1 MPTELPDALVAANR
15 EFARTHPGESGLRQP
30 VHMMV
35 GGAHLFKRD
44 VCAHMGR
51 LAERALA
58 EYAPDPAT
66 LAFATG
72 IPSRLAET
80 VYDRV
85 TDKLR
90 REPVEDFHIDFEDG
104 YGVRTD
110 QEEDAA
116 ADHCAGEMAAAMK
129 AGTLPA
135 FSGIRI
141 KPLNE
146 ECAARSLRT
155 LSRFCERL
163 PKIPDNFSV
172 VLPKITV
179 AEQVA
184 TLSNLLDNYGIP
196 RMEIMIETAQSL
208 LMLPE
213 LIDAARGKCI
223 AAHFGPYDYT
233 ASLGI
238 ARQHILHPV
247 CDWARA
253 MMQAQTAGRGLRL
266 SDGPTNV
273 MPVALYRA
281 ASITG
286 REAAENR
293 ATVHRGWK
301 MHYDHVQHALT
312 NGFYQGWDLHPA
324 QLVARYAALYTFFL
338 DGLDAA
344 SERLKNFIAKA
355 AQSTMV
361 GGVFDDAA
369 TGQGL
374 LNYFLRA
381 INCGAIAESD
391 APALTGVSLA
401 DLRAGSF
408 AQIVA
413 ANARRISA

>member
-1 MPTELPDALVAANR
+1 MLPESLIIANR
-15 EFARTHPGESGLRQP
+15 DFARTHPGESGARQP

-44 VCAHMGR
+44 VSANMGK
-51 LAERALA
+51 LAERSLA
-58 EYAPDPAT
+58 DYAPDAAT
-66 LAFATG
+66 LALALG
-72 IPSRLAET
+72 IPHQLADT
-80 VYDRV
+80 VYARV
-85 TDKLR
+85 VDKLR

-104 YGVRTD
+104 YGVRAD
-110 QEEDAA
+110 AEEDAA
-116 ADHCAGEMAAAMK
+116 ADRCADEMAAAMN
-129 AGTLPA
+129 AGTLPE
-135 FSGIRI
+135 FTGIRI

-146 ECAARSLRT
+146 ENGPRSLRT
-155 LSRFCERL
+155 LARFCARL
-163 PKIPDNFSV
+163 PKIPKNFSV

-179 AEQVA
+179 AEQVS
-184 TLSNLLDNYGIP
+184 TLSRLLDDYGIT
-196 RMEIMIETAQSL
+196 RMEVMIETTQSL

-213 LIDAARGKCI
+213 LIDAAAGKCV

-247 CDWARA
+247 CDWARS
-253 MMQAQTAGRGLRL
+253 MMQAQAAGRGLRL
-266 SDGPTNV
+266 ADGPTNV
-273 MPVALYRA
+273 MPVALHRGE
-281 ASITG
+281 SVSG
-286 REAAENR
+286 QEDAENR
-293 ATVHRGWK
+293 ASVHRGWK
-301 MHYDHVQHALT
+301 MHYDHVQHALL

-324 QLVARYAALYTFFL
+324 QLVSRYAAVYTFFL

-381 INCGAIAESD
+381 INCGAIAEGD
-391 APALTGVSLA
+391 VPALTGVSLT

-413 ANARRISA
+413 SNTGRISA

>member
-1 MPTELPDALVAANR
+1 MLPEPLIAANR
-15 EFARTHPGESGLRQP
+15 EFARTHPGESGARQP
-30 VHMMV
+30 AHMMV

-44 VCAHMGR
+44 VCARMGR
-51 LAERALA
+51 LAERALS
-58 EYAPDPAT
+58 EYAPDAAS
-66 LAFATG
+66 LALATG
-72 IPSRLAET
+72 MPYSLADT
-80 VYDRV
+80 VYDHV
-85 TDKLR
+85 IEKLR

-104 YGVRTD
+104 YGVRSD
-110 QEEDAA
+110 EEEDAA
-116 ADHCAGEMAAAMK
+116 ADRCADEMTAAAT
-129 AGTLPA
+129 AGKLPE
-135 FSGIRI
+135 FTGIRI
-141 KPLNE
+141 KPLNDE
-146 ECAARSLRT
+146 WGERSVRT
-155 LSRFCERL
+155 LGRFCARL
-163 PKIPDNFSV
+163 RAIPGNFSV

-179 AEQVA
+179 VEQVS
-184 TLSNLLDNYGIP
+184 TLSRLLDDYGVT

-208 LMLPE
+208 FMLPA
-213 LIDAARGKCI
+213 LIEAAEGKCI

-253 MMQAQTAGRGLRL
+253 MMQAQTAGLGIRL
-266 SDGPTNV
+266 ADGPTNV
-273 MPVALYRA
+273 MPVALYRGE
-281 ASITG
+281 SIGG

-293 ATVHRGWK
+293 GAVHLGWK
-301 MHYDHVQHALT
+301 AHYDHVQHALN
-312 NGFYQGWDLHPA
+312 NGLYQGWDLHPA
-324 QLVARYAALYTFFL
+324 QLVSRYAALYTFFL

-381 INCGAIAESD
+381 INCGAIAEAD
-391 APALTGVSLA
+391 APALTGVSVE

-408 AQIVA
+408 ANIVA
-413 ANARRISA
+413 ANSRRTSA

>member
-1 MPTELPDALVAANR
+1 MPTDLPEALVAANR
-15 EFARTHPGESGLRQP
+15 EFARTHPGESGARQP

-44 VCAHMGR
+44 VCARMGK
-51 LAERALA
+51 LAERALS

-66 LAFATG
+66 LALAIG
-72 IPSRLAET
+72 IPTRLAEA
-80 VYDRV
+80 VYARV
-85 TDKLR
+85 AEKLR

-116 ADHCAGEMAAAMK
+116 ADRCADEMAAAMK
-129 AGTLPA
+129 SGTLPA
-135 FSGIRI
+135 FCGIRI

-146 ECAARSLRT
+146 ECGARSLRT
-155 LSRFCERL
+155 LTRFCARL
-163 PKIPDNFSV
+163 PKIPENFSV

-179 AEQVA
+179 TEQVT
-184 TLSNLLDNYGIP
+184 TLTSALDDHGIT

-213 LIDAARGKCI
+213 LIEAAQGKCI

-238 ARQHILHPV
+238 ARQHIMHPV
-247 CDWARA
+247 CDWARS
-253 MMQAQTAGRGLRL
+253 MMQAQTAGLGVRL

-273 MPVALYRA
+273 MPVALYRKDP
-281 ASITG
+281 TG

-293 ATVHRGWK
+293 AAVDRGWRV
-301 MHYDHVQHALT
+301 HYDHVQHALI

-324 QLVARYAALYTFFL
+324 QLVARFAAVYAFFL
-338 DGLDAA
+338 DGLEAA

-381 INCGAIAESD
+381 INCGALAESD
-391 APALTGVSLA
+391 APALTGVSLEA
-401 DLRAGSF
+401 LRAGSF

-413 ANARRISA
+413 ANTRRFSA